1 MMDLQGVFDR
11 LKPIYA
17 AYARDCHIVRDEPGH
32 YYLGSHEVRAKDGY
46 RTGFGGVEI
55 RKNYVSAH
63 LMPVYTNPELLESI
77 SDGLRKRMQGKS
89 CFNFKKHDA
98 ILFDELEKLVATGIR
113 QFRADGR
120 L

>member
-1 MMDLQGVFDR
+1 MDFQSIFDR

-17 AYARDCHIVRDEPGH
+17 AYADDCYIVHDMPGN
-32 YYLGSHEVRAKDGY
+32 YYLGSHEVRSKDGY

-63 LMPVYTNPELLESI
+63 LMPVYTNPELLDHI

-89 CFNFKKHDA
+89 CFNFKKEDA
-98 ILFDELEKLVATGIR
+98 VLFDELETLVAAGIR
-113 QFRADGR
+113 QFRDTGR